1 MGCGTS
7 NAVEIIY
14 DSKKNR
20 APEKGYA
27 QRIPIMNNI
36 QKVKKDDGIIQG
48 KNIEG
53 NKIPEK
59 QQKIESFKNTSSPV
73 RKNILET
80 LDREKIKK
88 LVLSCKKRTEI
99 SLNEFIVHFKD
110 MTKNLTSA
118 EKAYALFYWMAENI
132 AYDANGYFS
141 GVRDVTPEGVY
152 RNGYGVCS
160 GYSRLFKY
168 IGTYI
173 GLNVICVSGYA
184 KGVGYS
190 TEHKISG
197 TNHEWNM
204 IQLDGIY
211 YPIDSTWGA
220 GYLNGRYF
228 QKEFKEFYFC
238 PEPEQLFSSHFPV
251 DPKWQLI
258 TPSLSVE
265 EFAKRIK
272 FYDKFYKYFTKS
284 DLIYHTI
291 QVKNKYIIRFYK
303 KAEKVKFLIDVYDE
317 NKKETD
323 DMQYLVKEKK
333 DYVDLIYIFKHKG
346 KYSTGIYA
354 NDGTQNMYDS
364 VVQYNFESLEEW
376 GDKRFDFSM
385 DDYDTLDK
393 FKLES
398 LSHKDF
404 GFKAKN
410 REKLFFKFK
419 PNSEITI
426 DSVTLKFEDKYE
438 IIKNVTKYYKNGTN
452 VDVEVIFNKKGN
464 YKLLINCLDLN
475 TNKNK
480 SLIYY
485 PVVESDAE
493 EPKEFSEG
501 EMLITQPF
509 EDSLNK
515 IKLKNINQ
523 KNQNITANRI
533 EQFEFECE
541 DKDIIIDSYIYPD
554 NSKILKEQKEQD
566 GKYIFYFGFNEN
578 KKIYLEFKFYKNYN
592 TINSII
598 YIVDYQGE
606 IDIPFSSPES
616 YDYDIILIDPIFPKL
631 QIGKEVTLKFKSDTV
646 NEIIAINEEWLYI
659 KKNEDGIFEVKITPT
674 VEELKI
680 LKKKENSNGGIYSK
694 VFKVEKNN

>member
-1 MGCGTS
+1 MGCGSS
-7 NAVEIIY
+7 NTVEVIY
-14 DSKKNR
+14 DRKNNR
-20 APEKGYA
+20 APEKGYV
-27 QRIPIMNNI
+27 QRIPIQNNT
-36 QKVKKDDGIIQG
+36 QKDKKDNGIIKG
-48 KNIEG
+48 KNIEE

-59 QQKIESFKNTSSPV
+59 QQKIESFKNTSSPI

-80 LDREKIKK
+80 LDREKLKQ

-110 MTKNLTSA
+110 VTINLTNA

-132 AYDANGYFS
+132 AYDANGFFS
-141 GVRDVTPEGVY
+141 GNYDVEPESVY

-173 GLNVICVSGYA
+173 GLNVICVMGYA
-184 KGVGYS
+184 KGVGFKLS
-190 TEHKISG
+190 TQISG
-197 TNHEWNM
+197 TNHEWN
-204 IQLDGIY
+204 IIKLDDIY
-211 YPIDSTWGA
+211 YQIDSTWGA
-220 GYLNGRYF
+220 GYLSGRYF
-228 QKEFKEFYFC
+228 KKEFKEFYFC
-238 PEPEQLFSSHFPV
+238 PEPEQLFASHFPE

-272 FYDKFYKYFTKS
+272 FYSNFYKYFTKS

-291 QVKNKYIIRFYK
+291 QVKNKYTIRFHK
-303 KAEKVKFLIDVYDE
+303 KSEKVKFLNNVYDE

-323 DMQYLVKEKK
+323 DIKYMVKEKK

-354 NDGTQNMYDS
+354 NDGTQSMYDC
-364 VVQYNFESLEEW
+364 VVEYNFESLEEW

-385 DDYDTLDK
+385 DDYDTLDD

-404 GFKAKN
+404 EFKANN
-410 REKLFFKFK
+410 REKLFFKFR

-426 DSVTLKFEDKYE
+426 DSVTLKFENE
-438 IIKNVTKYYKNGTN
+438 RIENVTKYYKKGTN

-475 TNKNK
+475 TNDNK
-480 SLIYY
+480 RLIYY
-485 PVVESDAE
+485 PIVESDAE
-493 EPKEFSEG
+493 EPKEFSE
-501 EMLITQPF
+501 EELLITQPF

-515 IKLKNINQ
+515 IKLKNISQ
-523 KNQNITANRI
+523 KNQNINANRI

-541 DKDIIIDSYIYPD
+541 DKDIHILSNIYPD
-554 NSKILKEQKEQD
+554 NSKILQKQEEEN
-566 GKYIFYFGFNEN
+566 GKYIFYFGFNES
-578 KKIYLEFKFYKNYN
+578 KIFYLEFIFSKNYK
-592 TINSII
+592 TINSIV
-598 YIVDYQGE
+598 YIVDYKGE
-606 IDIPFSSPES
+606 IDIPFSSPKS
-616 YDYDIILIDPIFPKL
+616 YDNDIILVDPIFPKL
-631 QIGKEVTLKFKSDTV
+631 QMGKEVTLKFKSDTV
-646 NEIIAINEEWLYI
+646 KEIIAINGEWLYF
-659 KKNEDGIFEVKITPT
+659 KKNEDGIFEVKIAPK
-674 VEELKI
+674 VDEIKI
-680 LKKKENSNGGIYSK
+680 LIKEENSNRGTYSK
-694 VFKVEKNN
+694 IFKVEKNN